1 MKKFGE
7 YLSESLTAELTQEP
21 EPSSATAIQA
31 RKMNLTYVGFGRY
44 EDQTGRLAYI
54 VKNNQLIPFRG
65 KDEVAKIAQTANDSF
80 GVKDEKLSDIAQAA
94 EKGNSALKEVDV
106 RVKRYIQKKEKEL
119 NNTAGELA
127 NFYKPNVFTPEEL
140 DSLNYYTEEG
150 YGPINRYLYK
160 GFDDTTTPEDAQ
172 NIVDNIE
179 NIDSAFD
186 ETGAPFD
193 YTVYTALSQRYD
205 YNKIKPGS
213 DYIFRGYIST
223 SLDHNVATDLFMFM
237 NDTDPN
243 AVGTL
248 LEIDIKTGQ
257 KSIYMEN
264 ISYHTGEFETLLPRG
279 TKLKIVSGPHM
290 VDHSTL
296 SGSLYKN
303 QVALFKC
310 SIVDE

>member
-1 MKKFGE
+1 MKKYAE
-7 YLSESLTAELTQEP
+7 YISESLTAELTQEP
-21 EPSSATAIQA
+21 DPTSATAVQA
-31 RKMNLTYVGFGRY
+31 RKMNLAYVGFGRY

-54 VKNNQLIPFRG
+54 VKNNQLVPFRA
-65 KDEVAKIAQTANDSF
+65 KEEVAKLTQTANDSLN
-80 GVKDEKLSDIAQAA
+80 VKDDKLSDIVQAA
-94 EKGNSALKEVDV
+94 EKGNGALKEVDA
-106 RVKRYIQKKEKEL
+106 RAKRYIQRKDKEVDKVSNEL
-119 NNTAGELA
+119 G
-127 NFYKPNVFTPEEL
+127 NFYNPNVFTPEEL
-140 DSLNYYTEEG
+140 ESLNYYTEEG
-150 YGPINRYLYK
+150 FGPINRYLYK

-205 YNKIKPGS
+205 HNKIKAGS
-213 DYIFRGYIST
+213 DYIFRGYVST

-237 NDTDPN
+237 NGTNPD

-264 ISYHTGEFETLLPRG
+264 ITYHQGEFETLLPRG
-279 TKLKIVSGPHM
+279 TKLKIESGPHM

-303 QVALFKC
+303 RVALFKC